1 MMQSEDNQILLV
13 EDDPVLSHSVSSWLM
28 RAGFSVLAV
37 SSGNEG
43 HQQLQHKH
51 FDAVILDLGLPGI
64 DGRELIHRMRANANT
79 TPVLITT
86 ARDSLADKV
95 GGLNAGADDYLTK
108 PFELQELEAR
118 LRVLLRRK
126 QSAETGYSVI
136 GNLKINY
143 AQGTLMYKG
152 EYVEL
157 SPVEFKVFQLLIK
170 AEGHA
175 VKKSAIALEIAS
187 DAEVPNDN
195 AVEVYIH
202 RLRKRFEGTGVTI
215 RTVRGI
221 GYNLLTD

>member
-1 MMQSEDNQILLV
+1 MQSVDNHVLLV
-13 EDDPVLSHSVSSWLM
+13 EDDPVLAHSVSSWLM

-37 SSGNEG
+37 QTGDEG
-43 HQQLQHKH
+43 QQQLSQKH

-64 DGRELIHRMRANANT
+64 DGRELVRRIRANANT
-79 TPVLITT
+79 IPVLITT

-95 GGLNAGADDYLTK
+95 GGLNDGADDYLTK

-126 QSAETGYSVI
+126 QSSETGSSTI
-136 GNLKINY
+136 GNLKINHM
-143 AQGTLMYKG
+143 QGTLMYKG
-152 EYVEL
+152 EYVDL
-157 SPVEFKVFQLLIK
+157 APVEFKVFQLLLK
-170 AEGHA
+170 AEGNA
-175 VKKSAIALEIAS
+175 VKKSEIAIEIAT

-221 GYNLLTD
+221 GYNLLAD

>member
-1 MMQSEDNQILLV
+1 
-13 EDDPVLSHSVSSWLM
+13 M

-37 SSGNEG
+37 QTGDEG
-43 HQQLQHKH
+43 QQQLSQKH

-64 DGRELIHRMRANANT
+64 DGRELVRRIRANANT
-79 TPVLITT
+79 IPVLITT

-95 GGLNAGADDYLTK
+95 GGLNDGADDYLTK

-126 QSAETGYSVI
+126 QSSETGSSTI
-136 GNLKINY
+136 GNLKINHM
-143 AQGTLMYKG
+143 QGTLMYKG
-152 EYVEL
+152 EYVDL
-157 SPVEFKVFQLLIK
+157 APVEFKVFQLLLK
-170 AEGHA
+170 AEGNA
-175 VKKSAIALEIAS
+175 VKKSEIAIEIAT

-221 GYNLLTD
+221 GYNLLAD